1 MKRIAFLLA
10 TFLILTGISPVFA
23 EDLVPDVKSALLM
36 EPSTGTVI
44 YEQNADEKLQIASV
58 TKIMTMLKNVKIYED
73 KVTNEKHM
81 PEATKPEGLSPEVI
95 REIEEK
101 ILGITYE
108 D

>member
-1 MKRIAFLLA
+1 MSI
-10 TFLILTGISPVFA
+10 LIL
-23 EDLVPDVKSALLM
+23 
-36 EPSTGTVI
+36 
-44 YEQNADEKLQIASV
+44 
-58 TKIMTMLKNVKIYED
+58 TMLKNVKIYED
-73 KVTNEKHM
+73 KVTSEKHM